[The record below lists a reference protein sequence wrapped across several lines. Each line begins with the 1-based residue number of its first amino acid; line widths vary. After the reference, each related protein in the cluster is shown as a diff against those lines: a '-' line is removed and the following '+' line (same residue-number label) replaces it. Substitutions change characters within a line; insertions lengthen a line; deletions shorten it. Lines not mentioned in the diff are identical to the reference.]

1 MSSSG
6 LCCVKDYLSQ
16 VSPHL
21 KVAKVCCTLLIHSI
35 VSLLTKGFPDGSVVK
50 NPAKQE
56 MQGQCL
62 GREDLLDKER
72 ATHAVLLPGESHGQ
86 RSLAG
91 CSPWGRKSWTQLS
104 THPPMQETLE

>member
-72 ATHAVLLPGESHGQ
+72 ATH
-86 RSLAG
+86 RSIVAWRI
-91 CSPWGRKSWTQLS
+91 PWTEEPSRLQSLGS
-104 THPPMQETLE
+104 